1 MRRFKITIDDRTY
14 DVAVEEVG
22 EPATTVPASIAAV
35 ASTPPLPTSSGSSA
49 RISSPIASSA
59 PAAATV
65 AAGANDVV
73 SPLSGTVV
81 EIHVLVGQEVQQG
94 DRLITLEAMKMNTAI
109 SATRAGSVE
118 SINARVGESVQE
130 GQVLLTLS

>member
-1 MRRFKITIDDRTY
+1 M
-14 DVAVEEVG
+14 AVEEVG
-22 EPATTVPASIAAV
+22 DTATSVPASAPLP
-35 ASTPPLPTSSGSSA
+35 ASTPPLPPSGGGSA
-49 RISSPIASSA
+49 RIAPPVTSPA
-59 PAAATV
+59 PTGATV

-109 SATRAGSVE
+109 SAARAGGVE
-118 SINARVGESVQE
+118 SIKTQVGESVQE